1 MQVRY
6 GSYPSI
12 WAFGCLA
19 CQCHCTNSEYILRD
33 NDDFLLCRYIYHE
46 GPERSG
52 CRKVIYSSHPNTVS
66 IVFGNK
72 TKEDEKK
79 KRVKEDEKKK
89 RVKDYEK
96 GGYTWRV
103 LFKDIASCLK
113 K

>member
-12 WAFGCLA
+12 WSFGCLA
-19 CQCHCTNSEYILRD
+19 CQCHCTNSEYFFRD
-33 NDDFLLCRYIYHE
+33 NGNFIVCRHIYHE

-72 TKEDEKK
+72 TKE
-79 KRVKEDEKKK
+79 K
-89 RVKDYEK
+89 RVKDYDE